1 MLLKKEEVIKMFQNI
16 TETENTKETLA
27 NPKNI
32 LANVISKKY
41 IIVYIVTFMISQ
53 VSMGYA
59 VSPFSIAII
68 AASVSNEIPI
78 IGIILLALIGNAIS
92 TGVSGTINLTITLLI
107 FLASFFIK
115 EPKYNDLSKNEKTIL
130 TKRIFFSSLIVNIIK
145 ILINNVLIYDILTAL
160 CMSILVAIFYKIFAN
175 SMIVLTNYNE
185 KMAFSIEEVLGASLL
200 LSVSLC
206 ALGDL
211 SILGF
216 SIRNVLSIFIVLVLG
231 WKNGILIGTT
241 AGATIGVTLGIIAN
255 SEPSV
260 VAAYAISGMI
270 AGVLNKLGKIGVIC
284 GFVLGNIVLSY
295 VATGLAIN
303 VILLKEI
310 LIAGIALLAVPKN
323 INLKIEDIIGDK
335 KLLPIGGEKRLN
347 KSKETIEKLNSVS
360 DAVKKMAYTY
370 KNAAATVIDE
380 KDIQEK
386 NKQKFIAEFL
396 NNTEN
401 MEDNI
406 LYDITENVEGKIID
420 DIFLLL
426 LEKQYINEKDL
437 INILAKNN
445 NYVIGF
451 DDNEKGKNRDIEKMV
466 NAINSA
472 YRISKMNFVWTK
484 KLNEEKKN
492 FETQLN
498 GVSKAISE
506 IAEDINKEID
516 NSDINIEKEEQIKVL
531 LKQKGIFIQEI
542 DINKKNEDRY
552 RINLYFEDNL
562 KTREEKE
569 VLNVVS
575 QVIGEKVI
583 LQNIEEEKNENS
595 IKYEII
601 SDDKFLIDIGIANQT
616 KEGMTVSGDSII
628 KEKLKDGK
636 YLLAISDG
644 MGSGPEA
651 KKSSKIVTTMLKRLL
666 NSGFDK
672 DISVELINS
681 NLLNV
686 SDEVFATL
694 DIAIVDLYNGKIE
707 LIKNGACPTYV
718 KNNKKIQI
726 IKSLTLPT
734 GIINKIN
741 TDIFDRDIDSNDIM
755 VMISDGIMDS
765 NIEYKNKELWIKYL
779 LEDIETTNAQKIANI
794 IIKEAIDNNYGKIKD
809 DMSIITCKF
818 IKK

>member
-1 MLLKKEEVIKMFQNI
+1 M
-16 TETENTKETLA
+16 
-27 NPKNI
+27 
-32 LANVISKKY
+32 
-41 IIVYIVTFMISQ
+41 
-53 VSMGYA
+53 
-59 VSPFSIAII
+59 
-68 AASVSNEIPI
+68 
-78 IGIILLALIGNAIS
+78 
-92 TGVSGTINLTITLLI
+92 
-107 FLASFFIK
+107 
-115 EPKYNDLSKNEKTIL
+115 SKNEKTIL

-552 RINLYFEDNL
+552 RINMYFEDNL
-562 KTREEKE
+562 KPREEKE
-569 VLNVVS
+569 VLSVVS
-575 QVIGEKVI
+575 QVLGEKVI
-583 LQNIEEEKNENS
+583 FQNIEEEKNENS

-666 NSGFDK
+666 NSGFEK